1 MPKTNQNPTALEK
14 TRHEIGISRKKLAEL
29 SGVNSRAIE
38 MYEQRRTNI
47 NDASVSRVRNI
58 ALALGVP
65 IEKIIDN
72 DDE

>member
-29 SGVNSRAIE
+29 SGVNSRTIE

-47 NDASVSRVRNI
+47 NDAAVSRVRDI
-58 ALALGVP
+58 AMALGVP
-65 IEKIIDN
+65 IEKIL
-72 DDE
+72 DEDV